1 MQLSGL
7 IPLLGLFFLCAP
19 TGRAATY
26 HGVLEDPLA
35 LGAWLYHSSCTRCHG
50 SYGSSR
56 LGDGYESGE
65 ELLGAISGESCEID
79 WSRRGG
85 GPFKNQELTGLV
97 SYMLKWE
104 SLDAEPD
111 LPELPELAVGAVEAV
126 QEADRDQAKEKSSG
140 PEPQEDPVMAG
151 GVAHLLAA
159 NTVARGGYLYTRNC
173 YRCHL
178 SYEQARMGKGMSREA
193 LQTIIREGKTSTQMK
208 PFSTMLGGNLKSSEI
223 GAVADYIITT
233 EQAGEPLAIEPSLMI
248 PPALDPSD
256 FVPLRLTRFKPVRGD
271 SKKGQEIYTIQCS
284 ICHGSRGQGQVGPS
298 LRETKPTLRLDL
310 FLKSVI
316 KRGIDG
322 SIMASFDSA
331 RGGPLSAKDIDD
343 LISTII
349 LWEHQGDSGT
359 AHHNGLKDCAICHV
373 RPVEHRQG
381 KCEFCHDTVDW
392 GHAS

>member
-1 MQLSGL
+1 M
-7 IPLLGLFFLCAP
+7 PP

-35 LGAWLYHSSCTRCHG
+35 LGAWLYQSSCTRCHG

-111 LPELPELAVGAVEAV
+111 LPELPELAVGAVEACRRLTAIR
-126 QEADRDQAKEKSSG
+126 QREELG

-178 SYEQARMGKGMSREA
+178 SYEQARMGKACPER
-193 LQTIIREGKTSTQMK
+193 RC
-208 PFSTMLGGNLKSSEI
+208 
-223 GAVADYIITT
+223 
-233 EQAGEPLAIEPSLMI
+233 
-248 PPALDPSD
+248 
-256 FVPLRLTRFKPVRGD
+256 R
-271 SKKGQEIYTIQCS
+271 
-284 ICHGSRGQGQVGPS
+284 
-298 LRETKPTLRLDL
+298 
-310 FLKSVI
+310 
-316 KRGIDG
+316 
-322 SIMASFDSA
+322 
-331 RGGPLSAKDIDD
+331 PLSGRGKP
-343 LISTII
+343 
-349 LWEHQGDSGT
+349 
-359 AHHNGLKDCAICHV
+359 
-373 RPVEHRQG
+373 RHR
-381 KCEFCHDTVDW
+381 
-392 GHAS
+392 